1 MNAHHDMTLRSLAG
15 DTLIYGTGYILGKVL
30 NFLLIAVYLTW
41 KFDGE
46 EAQYGLYTDFYFYV
60 ALLLVFLT
68 FRMETTYFRF
78 ASKGEDRTAVFSQA
92 MLILLATSGV
102 WLLILFLRQAEIAE
116 VLEYPGFEKHVIA
129 LGLIITL
136 DVMVSV
142 PFAALRLEGRPL
154 RYSLLRLLGILVNIT
169 GVVFFLELLPDIYE
183 SGTQWASWF
192 RYEDRLYYVFL
203 SNLIGSLVV
212 FIVFLPQYLRI
223 RLSWSARLAKQMLR
237 YAWPL
242 VLVGLAGVINQSS
255 YITFQKYILPNSL
268 IENLS
273 EGGIYAAATRIAILM
288 SLFTIAF
295 NYAAEPFFFKHSGS
309 VSAKEM
315 YAEVARA
322 FTIAGCVL
330 MAFILLYLDVVQF
343 ILGESYRSGL
353 YIVPILL
360 LGFFFL
366 GLYYNFSVW
375 YKITDR
381 TIIGAW
387 IAVSGALITIALNL
401 ILIPKMEVVGS
412 AWASLACYT
421 FMTLL
426 CYLIGRKYYPVPY
439 ELGRIALHV
448 VGVMVIYGISVML
461 GDLAGPGFGKHLIIN
476 TLLLSVYLLILF
488 RAEKSMILSI
498 IRKAPLS

>member
-1 MNAHHDMTLRSLAG
+1 MTLRSLAG

-30 NFLLIAVYLTW
+30 NYLLITVYLTW

-46 EAQYGLYTDFYFYV
+46 QAQYGLYTDFYFYV

-68 FRMETTYFRF
+68 LRMETTYFRF
-78 ASKGEDRTAVFSQA
+78 TSKGEHRAAVFSQA
-92 MLILLATSGV
+92 TLILLGTSV
-102 WLLILFLRQAEIAE
+102 IWLLILFLRQSELAEM
-116 VLEYPGFEKHVIA
+116 LEYPGYEKHVVA
-129 LGLIITL
+129 LDLIITL
-136 DVMVSV
+136 DVLVSV

-154 RYSLLRLLGILVNIT
+154 RYSLLRLLGILINIG
-169 GVVFFLELLPDIYE
+169 GVVFFLELLPAFFE
-183 SGTQWASWF
+183 NGAKWASWF
-192 RYEDRLYYVFL
+192 RSEDRLYYVFL

-212 FIVFLPQYLRI
+212 FLVFLPQYLRI
-223 RLSWSARLAKQMLR
+223 KLSWNGRLAKQMLQ
-237 YAWPL
+237 YTWPL
-242 VLVGLAGVINQSS
+242 VIVGLAGVINQSS

-288 SLFTIAF
+288 GLFTTAF

-309 VSAKEM
+309 VSARVM

-330 MAFILLYLDVVQF
+330 MSVILLYLDVVQYV
-343 ILGESYRSGL
+343 LGESYRSGL

-381 TIIGAW
+381 TRF
-387 IAVSGALITIALNL
+387 GALIAFGGAIITIGLNL

-412 AWASLACYT
+412 AWAALACYAFMSLACY
-421 FMTLL
+421 M
-426 CYLIGRKYYPVPY
+426 IGRKYFPVPY

-448 VGVMVIYGISVML
+448 IAVMLLYGISVEV
-461 GDLAGPGFGKHLIIN
+461 GAFAGVELWKHMVIN
-476 TLLLSVYLLILF
+476 TLLLGGYLLALYQV
-488 RAEKSMILSI
+488 EKQMILSI
-498 IRKAPLS
+498 IRKAPQS